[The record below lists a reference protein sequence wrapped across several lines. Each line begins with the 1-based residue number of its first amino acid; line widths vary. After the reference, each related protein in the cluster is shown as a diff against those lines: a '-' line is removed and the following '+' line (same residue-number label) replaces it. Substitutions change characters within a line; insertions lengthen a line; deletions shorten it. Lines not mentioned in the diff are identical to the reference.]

1 MKQCETIKND
11 VLRVIAEVHQKKPM
25 IECLTNT
32 VTIGDCAN
40 IILASG
46 ASPIMAEDIREID
59 EIVSA
64 AGAVVINIGTLKPEM
79 TEAMLAAGK
88 KANEVGVPVILD
100 PVGAGASKL
109 RNDVS
114 AQLLEQVKFQ
124 VIRGNMSEIRALA
137 GFTSQTKGVDAG
149 GSDAASLENIEA
161 SVSVVRQLSEKL
173 GCAVAATGAL
183 DIIAAGDTAYAI
195 QNGHPM
201 LEDVTGTGCMTSSL
215 AGSYCGAGLNLPVA
229 EAITAVLVMC
239 IAGEKA
245 QEFAAKHAEGGI
257 GTFREK
263 LFDYVYTL
271 SEQDIKERGKIYEL

>member
-137 GFTSQTKGVDAG
+137 KGVDAG

-229 EAITAVLVMC
+229 EAVTAVLVMC

>member
-79 TEAMLAAGK
+79 TEAMLVAGK

-229 EAITAVLVMC
+229 EAVTAVLVMC
-239 IAGEKA
+239 IAGEMA